1 MLNIGS
7 KYHTRDN
14 QRAEENKQLF
24 VLYITGVLSTLPP
37 TDAELDTHTEA
48 NTADLLPKVYTH
60 THTQVFTCC
69 NDGVSACVMND
80 GEQTDT

>member
-7 KYHTRDN
+7 KYHTRDK
-14 QRAEENKQLF
+14 QRDEENKRLF

-37 TDAELDTHTEA
+37 TDAELNTHTEA

-60 THTQVFTCC
+60 TSVHVL
-69 NDGVSACVMND
+69 
-80 GEQTDT
+80 